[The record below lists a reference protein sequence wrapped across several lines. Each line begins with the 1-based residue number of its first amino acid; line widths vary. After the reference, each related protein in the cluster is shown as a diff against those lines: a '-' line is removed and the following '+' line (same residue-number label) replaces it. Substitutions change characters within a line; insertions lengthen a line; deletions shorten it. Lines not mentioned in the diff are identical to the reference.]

1 MNFRFLIRRA
11 ASRTPWLLLLLLA
24 LLAGGCASSRPGGPV
39 TRRPFVFG
47 QDTLAFANE
56 LVWEYR
62 FDDATGVTT
71 TKARVPKPAYT
82 HHCFVVVRSARQ
94 FFQHAR
100 FEPAQ
105 PRPDEAGR
113 VKLIREVVSRS
124 EREYSADAEKIV
136 IPGYTN
142 LFDFSRANEKLLKE
156 NCGGAWQSYLQRGNW
171 RVVFPVPRSHQA
183 RIAEQVM
190 TKIRTNQ
197 PVIVHL
203 ALYPSMAVNHALLL
217 YGVEESGPE
226 VRFRGYDPNTAEA
239 PVTLTYHREQRQFI
253 FPRNL
258 YFQGGEVNVFEI
270 YHTWNY

>member
-1 MNFRFLIRRA
+1 M
-11 ASRTPWLLLLLLA
+11 
-24 LLAGGCASSRPGGPV
+24 
-39 TRRPFVFG
+39 
-47 QDTLAFANE
+47 
-56 LVWEYR
+56 
-62 FDDATGVTT
+62 
-71 TKARVPKPAYT
+71 
-82 HHCFVVVRSARQ
+82 
-94 FFQHAR
+94 
-100 FEPAQ
+100 
-105 PRPDEAGR
+105 
-113 VKLIREVVSRS
+113 KLIREVVSRS

>member
-100 FEPAQ
+100 FE
-105 PRPDEAGR
+105 RRSRGR
-113 VKLIREVVSRS
+113 TR
-124 EREYSADAEKIV
+124 
-136 IPGYTN
+136 
-142 LFDFSRANEKLLKE
+142 
-156 NCGGAWQSYLQRGNW
+156 
-171 RVVFPVPRSHQA
+171 RVA
-183 RIAEQVM
+183 
-190 TKIRTNQ
+190 
-197 PVIVHL
+197 
-203 ALYPSMAVNHALLL
+203 
-217 YGVEESGPE
+217 
-226 VRFRGYDPNTAEA
+226 
-239 PVTLTYHREQRQFI
+239 
-253 FPRNL
+253 
-258 YFQGGEVNVFEI
+258 
-270 YHTWNY
+270 